1 MARKSTK
8 PRLPRA
14 SEVPAL
20 AAFARA
26 YLHQDVIVESGSA
39 TGAATAFA
47 EDASD
52 EERRALIADLEK
64 LVHAL
69 DAKPAAQ
76 LGRYFTEELRAAW
89 APASVADLR
98 SLIAALAA

>member
-1 MARKSTK
+1 MAKKHRV
-8 PRLPRA
+8 PRT

-20 AAFARA
+20 AAFARG
-26 YLHQDVIVESGSA
+26 YLHQDVIAEYGSA
-39 TGAATAFA
+39 AGAATAFA

-52 EERRALIADLEK
+52 EERRALIADLER
-64 LVHAL
+64 LAHAL
-69 DAKPAAQ
+69 DGKQATQ

-89 APASVADLR
+89 APASAADLR